1 MNEDNKNWVK
11 VDSYKNPL
19 PVDEQTGEILEH
31 TGIEL
36 NKEALKDVSRES
48 IMDFIEANNIG
59 SLDEETIDKMVEEMQ
74 ETLTVPEVVEKA
86 DEINKELGLRPEDL
100 KQLYSYISG
109 KGDKPLFLDKYLAD
123 SENKLKDFHHIM
135 TLIRL
140 GTIPQLAAM
149 QIKIQQA
156 LYSPE
161 RLIGMDTKDLSQAS
175 ANLSREMSD
184 ILNSAT
190 KSIELMNSM
199 GRVDSRYR
207 SMMDKLLV
215 VPENVLVQIEHL
227 LSNYQ

>member
-1 MNEDNKNWVK
+1 MNE
-11 VDSYKNPL
+11 KNPL
-19 PVDEQTGEILEH
+19 PVNEQTGEILDFSGV
-31 TGIEL
+31 TL
-36 NKEALKDVSRES
+36 DKEKLKDVSRES
-48 IMDFIEANNIG
+48 VMNFVEANGIG
-59 SLDEETIDKMVEEMQ
+59 SISEEMVD
-74 ETLTVPEVVEKA
+74 EMINEMKDTLTVPEVVEKA
-86 DEINKELGLRPEDL
+86 DEINDELGLKPEDL
-100 KQLYSYISG
+100 KQLYSYLSG

-123 SENKLKDFHHIM
+123 SENKLKDFQHIM
-135 TLIRL
+135 TLLRL
-140 GTIPQLAAM
+140 SYIPQLAAM
-149 QIKIQQA
+149 QVRIQQA

-161 RLIGMDTKDLSQAS
+161 RLLGMDTKDLSQAS

-184 ILNSAT
+184 ILNSAI